1 MFFDPVTEL
10 QEYTASKLMS
20 QVGLRVSEACRLD
33 LADTKWDLGR
43 FGKLHV
49 RHGKGARG
57 SGPRERMVP
66 LINGADRSLRWFIED
81 VWGQFDDD
89 HEAIADA
96 TTPDVRLIVA
106 LAAVHAARPKMIR
119 TTQLE
124 DVDLGNRRI
133 TVGGMSA
140 RPTTSP
146 AERSWT
152 GSTTAA
158 ALERLLLTASLKR
171 PLPTA
176 PTRSTW
182 RSSSITT
189 RRQPSVTRTRPSRS
203 WSGPSDTRNA
213 AR

>member
-1 MFFDPVTEL
+1 M
-10 QEYTASKLMS
+10 
-20 QVGLRVSEACRLD
+20 SEACRLD

-43 FGKLHV
+43 FGKLRV

-66 LINGADRSLRWFIED
+66 LINGADRSLRWFIKD

-89 HEAIADA
+89 HEAIAAA

-133 TVGGMSA
+133 TVGGRPCPPARRPHPPSGPGLA
-140 RPTTSP
+140 RPP
-146 AERSWT
+146 
-152 GSTTAA
+152 
-158 ALERLLLTASLKR
+158 
-171 PLPTA
+171 P
-176 PTRSTW
+176 
-182 RSSSITT
+182 
-189 RRQPSVTRTRPSRS
+189 QPSNGSC
-203 WSGPSDTRNA
+203 
-213 AR
+213 